1 MSLWL
6 QYKDYAQILTEF
18 SCLGNLNISKITKFP
33 FSNLQIVYLHVN
45 QSIKGIQLID
55 SCDVICGRILDVTK
69 NSKLDFYVNNGIH
82 KEISFICV
90 NKELN
95 TETT

>member
-45 QSIKGIQLID
+45 QSRND
-55 SCDVICGRILDVTK
+55 ICGRILDVTK
-69 NSKLDFYVNNGIH
+69 NSKLDFYVNNEIH
-82 KEISFICV
+82 KVILFICV